1 MGAVSKLIFVTGT
14 DTGVGKT
21 VVTASLLHHLRQA
34 GVEALAMK
42 PFSSGDRN
50 DARVLLRVQKE
61 AMTIEEC
68 NPFHFT
74 APLAPAAAARRQRRS
89 VALRSVVARVRE
101 IQKRCEVL
109 LVEGAG
115 GLMVPLGE
123 RYTVLDLMVALDVD
137 GVAIVAANRLGT
149 INHTLLTHQAMA
161 NRIGRSLPCEV
172 VLNQVCEKRDPSSG
186 VNERTLRDWLPRT
199 TVTSLS
205 FRGGNPV
212 GDETFKGDRK
222 KIEKVLARILDSAIF
237 AARQSGRA

>member
-1 MGAVSKLIFVTGT
+1 VSKLIFVTGT

-34 GVEALAMK
+34 GVQALAMK

-50 DARVLLRVQKE
+50 DARVMLQIQTGALT
-61 AMTIEEC
+61 MEEC

-101 IQKRCEVL
+101 VQKRCEVM

-123 RYTVLDLMVALDVD
+123 RYTVLDLIVALNVD
-137 GVAIVAANRLGT
+137 RVVIVAANRLGT
-149 INHTLLTHQAMA
+149 INHTLLTHQAFA
-161 NRIGRSLPCEV
+161 SRIGRSVPCEV
-172 VLNQVCEKRDPSSG
+172 ILNQACVKRDPSSR
-186 VNERTLRDWLPRT
+186 VNERTLREWLPRT
-199 TVTSLS
+199 PVTSLG
-205 FRGGNPV
+205 FRGGDPV
-212 GDETFKGDRK
+212 GDEAFKVDRK
-222 KIEKVLARILDSAIF
+222 KMEKVLARILDSAIF
-237 AARQSGRA
+237 AARQSGRP